1 MFCITCFEYTN
12 LFDTRIW
19 FLLWQKIFLQ
29 VISFLLGIFL
39 TTTEQIR
46 LYISVEYFG
55 AVRCWLSNM
64 LVNKCRCVCVFQYVR
79 VKCVCICVHKD
90 MWDKRLFKE
99 FIRHSVYPYVMYTI
113 VFVNDTFCMN
123 IFEGVENWSRS
134 WSS

>member
-79 VKCVCICVHKD
+79 VKCVCI
-90 MWDKRLFKE
+90 
-99 FIRHSVYPYVMYTI
+99 PTQYVCTKI
-113 VFVNDTFCMN
+113 CEINVC
-123 IFEGVENWSRS
+123 SRS
-134 WSS
+134 LFGIQSIRMLCIQSYS